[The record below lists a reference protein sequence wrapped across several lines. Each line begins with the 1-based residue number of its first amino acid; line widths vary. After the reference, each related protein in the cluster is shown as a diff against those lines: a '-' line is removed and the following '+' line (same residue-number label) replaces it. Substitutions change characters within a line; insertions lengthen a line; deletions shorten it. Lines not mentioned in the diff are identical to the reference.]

1 MIWKFIITTI
11 LYIIVE
17 LYEVYYDSIMFEIEF
32 STSRTQRMIGRNII
46 GVLLIG
52 IDLLLF
58 FWAKNFQPKEY
69 NKMIIT
75 YASCVLMLLHVL
87 NSFFA
92 MFRLKKCYIAVD
104 IIKYFVILI
113 STGILAI
120 LVHFLNIGN
129 GLLFL
134 IAVLAILCTRGAR
147 MLDGDWLEL
156 LLEDFDK
163 TNY

>member
-1 MIWKFIITTI
+1 MIWTFLITTV

-17 LYEVYYDSIMFEIEF
+17 LYEVYYDSIMFEIKL

-58 FWAKNFQPKEY
+58 FWAKDFQPKEY

-75 YASCVLMLLHVL
+75 YASCILMLLHVL
-87 NSFFA
+87 GSFFA
-92 MFRLKKCYIAVD
+92 MFRLKKGYIAVD
-104 IIKYFVILI
+104 IIKFFVMLISAGTMAILI
-113 STGILAI
+113 
-120 LVHFLNIGN
+120 HFFNIGK

-134 IAVLAILCTRGAR
+134 IAILAILCTRATR
-147 MLDGDWLEL
+147 MLNGNWLEL
-156 LLEDFDK
+156 LLDDLDEDD
-163 TNY
+163 Y